1 MNKKVTSTTS
11 ADKHEEAS
19 TTNGGE
25 TVTSAA
31 TPLNDSREEVESP
44 KEETSHKES
53 STEAKTE
60 AAKEAAEAAP
70 EQGLVNFGVDE
81 KSCSDKLDYYQN
93 IVRAVDR
100 LYPGTKWPLH
110 NTWTFG

>member
-1 MNKKVTSTTS
+1 MNNKVTTTTS

-19 TTNGGE
+19 TNGGE
-25 TVTSAA
+25 TAA
-31 TPLNDSREEVESP
+31 ATETPLNDSREEVVSP
-44 KEETSHKES
+44 KEEASKEN
-53 STEAKTE
+53 STET
-60 AAKEAAEAAP
+60 AKEIEAAP

>member
-1 MNKKVTSTTS
+1 MNKKVTTTTS
-11 ADKHEEAS
+11 ADKPEEAS
-19 TTNGGE
+19 TNGGE
-25 TVTSAA
+25 TAAATSA
-31 TPLNDSREEVESP
+31 TPLNDSGEEVESP
-44 KEETSHKES
+44 KEDAPKES
-53 STEAKTE
+53 STEA
-60 AAKEAAEAAP
+60 AKETEAAP
-70 EQGLVNFGVDE
+70 EQALVNFGVDE

>member
-1 MNKKVTSTTS
+1 MTTTTS

-19 TTNGGE
+19 TNGGE
-25 TVTSAA
+25 TAATSAA
-31 TPLNDSREEVESP
+31 TPLNDSGEEVESL
-44 KEETSHKES
+44 KEEAHKES
-53 STEAKTE
+53 STETKTE
-60 AAKEAAEAAP
+60 ATKETEAAP

-93 IVRAVDR
+93 IVHAVDR

>member
-1 MNKKVTSTTS
+1 MNNKVTTTTS

-19 TTNGGE
+19 TNGGE
-25 TVTSAA
+25 TAA
-31 TPLNDSREEVESP
+31 ATETPLNDSREEVESP
-44 KEETSHKES
+44 KEEASKENS
-53 STEAKTE
+53 IE
-60 AAKEAAEAAP
+60 AAKETEAAP